1 MTLAELVRGRGQI
14 DVEVVG
20 DDSVAVGGLAV
31 DSRRVR
37 PGDLFFALP
46 GTKLNGWDFIPEA
59 AKRGAVAVVTHPH
72 GRCEALRASL
82 PTVLCEAPARLMAL
96 IACAFFGH
104 PSKRMTLVGVT
115 GTNGKTTVTFLLEAM
130 LKRAGK
136 VPGVIGTVSYRMPG
150 KELPAPLTT
159 PAALDIQELLAS
171 MRSAGVT
178 HVAME
183 VSSHALACD
192 RVVGCHWDAAVFT
205 NLGRD
210 HLDFHRDLQEYF
222 SAKSKLVT
230 EGLPASLK
238 PRNFAV
244 INTDDPWGRR
254 LCSMW
259 TGRTISFGMSHWHEG
274 AAHVTVRRLRAD
286 LGGTSGILILGSEE
300 MEFRSALVG
309 TGHLANVMAA
319 AAVGWE
325 LGLGLEAIAGGI
337 ADVERVPGRL
347 ESLDEGQ
354 PFKVFVD
361 YAHTPDALAN
371 VLGFLRAEARRLIT
385 VFGCGGDRDR
395 GKRPL
400 MGKVA
405 ATHSDFVFLT
415 SDNPRTE
422 DPMRIIE
429 EIEAGLI
436 EGGAVKQEGS
446 FAPGGVE
453 RAGGKGASYRIVPE
467 RRLAIGA
474 AIALARSGDVVLIA
488 GKGHENYQIVG
499 WRKLPFD
506 DREVAREA
514 LRITGYRR

>member
-1 MTLAELVRGRGQI
+1 MTLAELVRGGGQI
-14 DVEVVG
+14 DVEVLG
-20 DDSVAVGGLAV
+20 DDTVAVGGLAV

-59 AKRGAVAVVTHPH
+59 AGRGAVAIVTHPR
-72 GRCEALRASL
+72 GRREALQTSL

-150 KELPAPLTT
+150 KESPAPLTT

-171 MRSAGVT
+171 MQSAGVT

-183 VSSHALACD
+183 VSSHALASD
-192 RVVGCHWDAAVFT
+192 RVVGCHWDGAVFT

-210 HLDFHRDLQEYF
+210 HLDFHRDLEEYF
-222 SAKSKLVT
+222 SAKSKLLT

-238 PRNFAV
+238 ARKFAV

-259 TGRTISFGMSHWHEG
+259 AGRTITFGMTDRHGG

-286 LGGTSGILILGSEE
+286 LGGTRGVLLLGGEE

-309 TGHLANVMAA
+309 SGHLANIIAA

-337 ADVERVPGRL
+337 ADLEQVPGRL
-347 ESLDEGQ
+347 ESVDEGQ

-371 VLGFLRAEARRLIT
+371 VLGFLRPQARRLIT

-405 ATHSDFVFLT
+405 AIHSDFVFLT

-429 EIEAGLI
+429 EIEAGLV
-436 EGGAVKQEGS
+436 EGGAVKRER
-446 FAPGGVE
+446 GGPDNARRAE
-453 RAGGKGASYRIVPE
+453 RKGAAYRIVPE
-467 RRLAIGA
+467 RRLAIGT

-499 WRKLPFD
+499 RRRLPFD